1 MLKTA
6 IMKILRKGEKC
17 PLEPGNY
24 RPISL
29 LSVFYKIWSGLGWP
43 RIPQVSNLQQ
53 LPISCGSI
61 HLLDDKTLKDYI
73 LSSKISPAQAMSF
86 LAQPPLGWKK
96 NILEYRVYCIQND
109 RLGHT
114 VPTKQTVNWSEF
126 RGPRYQPKRAW
137 ISLTKPNHQ
146 ISARFGWYLG
156 PLNSDQFTVCFVGT
170 VWPSR
175 SFWIQ

>member
-1 MLKTA
+1 MNNPWVSW
-6 IMKILRKGEKC
+6 C
-17 PLEPGNY
+17 Y
-24 RPISL
+24 SD
-29 LSVFYKIWSGLGWP
+29 LGWP

-73 LSSKISPAQAMSF
+73 LSSKISPDQAMSKIGS
-86 LAQPPLGWKK
+86 APLRVKK

-126 RGPRYQPKRAW
+126 RGPRYHPKRAEIW
-137 ISLTKPNHQ
+137 WFGLVRLIQKWPIRWENWSERVLEKSALPLQTFLLTKLG
-146 ISARFGWYLG
+146 ARWMVYHAKTRKIG
-156 PLNSDQFTVCFVGT
+156 PPL
-170 VWPSR
+170 
-175 SFWIQ
+175 